1 MNYFKCLLIKNK
13 EYSFV
18 FEKGIYLSSEDSFKV
33 YKRNRIQEST
43 LVQVSAPFLLRYQR
57 FT

>member
-1 MNYFKCLLIKNK
+1 MNYFKCLFIENK
-13 EYSFV
+13 GYN
-18 FEKGIYLSSEDSFKV
+18 FEKGIYFSTEDSFKV

-43 LVQVSAPFLLRYQR
+43 LVQVSAGFLLRYQR